1 MHRLLL
7 SAFVLVTGCA
17 THAAAVVPST
27 TLPASLG
34 DGVPAE
40 AKLVDPAA
48 KVTVLEFFSAH
59 CPCQAQHDARL
70 RALHDHYAPLGA
82 SFRAVS
88 SEESLD
94 RAGEAK
100 EAARRHYPFPLVHDE
115 GGQLARSLGADYAT
129 YTLVVDPQGKVL
141 YRGGIDSDKRD
152 LHDDARPYLANAL
165 DDALADRPVRVP
177 EAKTL
182 GCALQIH

>member
-1 MHRLLL
+1 MKLARRL
-7 SAFVLVTGCA
+7 VLRFAPSLVALALGACA
-17 THAAAVVPST
+17 SRGVVVPPSY
-27 TLPASLG
+27 
-34 DGVPAE
+34 VE
-40 AKLVDPAA
+40 PAA

-70 RALHDHYAPLGA
+70 RELYIRYAPRGA
-82 SFRAVS
+82 AFRAVS

-94 RAGEAK
+94 RAGEAA
-100 EAARRHYPFPLVHDE
+100 EAARRRYPFPLVHDE
-115 GGQLARSLGADYAT
+115 GGQLARALGADYAT
-129 YTLVVDPQGKVL
+129 YTVVVDPGGHVL

-165 DDALADRPVRVP
+165 DDALAGRPVRVP